1 MERPSQ
7 MVIRY
12 LSHSGEILYYHGT
25 DNAGITLFSS
35 IEDARFFDRVSGQ
48 RIMALCLSQDF
59 DVELVTYLDSMR
71 VVV

>member
-12 LSHSGEILYYHGT
+12 LSHSGEILYYHST
-25 DNAGITLFSS
+25 DNSGIALFST
-35 IEDARFFDRVSGQ
+35 IEDARFFDLMSGQ

-59 DVELVTYLDSMR
+59 DVELVSYLDSMR